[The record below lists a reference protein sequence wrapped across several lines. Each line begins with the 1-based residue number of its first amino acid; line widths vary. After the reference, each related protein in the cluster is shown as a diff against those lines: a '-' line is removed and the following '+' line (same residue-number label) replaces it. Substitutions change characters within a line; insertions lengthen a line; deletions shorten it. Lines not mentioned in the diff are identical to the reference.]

1 MDPVSGGN
9 SVSNNPRMNL
19 LQGGSGIN
27 DTQSESAKTEAPM
40 ADVEENSQASAYGAA
55 AAPVVAKPSP
65 TIIEEAEAIPEPVAP
80 VPEPRPV
87 TPEVQAMASSPKKT
101 GGVIIGVLV
110 VLLLIAG
117 AGIGGWWLLT
127 QNNQPS
133 APVPVEISVATP
145 TELTQAG
152 SDGKDIPAKGSTNQ
166 TTVKFNFALGTSAN
180 TGSVVPEVE
189 LRPVG
194 TAFTGEPTNTGQEV
208 SADGSDLSFSVESDT
223 LTQGTYHWQARVK
236 KGEDASDWAIFG
248 EDSSAVSFTVDT
260 AAPVQPTVSSI
271 GGQPVANPTIVT
283 SNTPAFTGK
292 AEANSKITIAVG
304 SGTNLNATADA
315 SGNWTVTPTSQI
327 ANGQYEVTVVAVDPA
342 GNSSTQAKVALTVN
356 PATAADTAPKP
367 TVSSGQ
373 AAAPPAQTPA
383 TPTTLAPTGDN
394 TRTVSLVS
402 LFILTLAFVGIL
414 LIRRRDAT

>member
-27 DTQSESAKTEAPM
+27 DTQSESARTEAPM
-40 ADVEENSQASAYGAA
+40 ADVEENNRATYGAA
-55 AAPVVAKPSP
+55 AAPMAAKPSP
-65 TIIEEAEAIPEPVAP
+65 TVIEEAEAAPEPVVP

-87 TPEVQAMASSPKKT
+87 TPEVQAMASTPKKT

-110 VLLLIAG
+110 MLLLVAG
-117 AGIGGWWLLT
+117 AGIGGWWFLT
-127 QNNQPS
+127 QNNQTS
-133 APVPVEISVATP
+133 APVPIEISVATP

-166 TTVKFNFALGTSAN
+166 TTVKFNFAMATSAT

-194 TAFTGEPTNTGQEV
+194 TAFTGEPTVTGQEV
-208 SADGSDLSFSVESDT
+208 TADGGDLSFSVESDT
-223 LTQGTYHWQARVK
+223 LTQGSYHWQARVK
-236 KGEDASDWAIFG
+236 KGDEASEWAVFGEDASAAAFSI
-248 EDSSAVSFTVDT
+248 DT
-260 AAPVQPTVSSI
+260 APPAQPTVSSI

-283 SNTPAFTGK
+283 SNTPAFSGK
-292 AEANSKITIAVG
+292 ADAGSKIAIAVG
-304 SGTNLNATADA
+304 SAANLNATADS

-342 GNSSTQAKVALTVN
+342 GNSSSQAKVALTVN
-356 PATAADTAPKP
+356 PAIAADTAPKP

-373 AAAPPAQTPA
+373 AATPPAETPA

-394 TRTVSLVS
+394 TKDISLVS
-402 LFILTLAFVGIL
+402 LFVLALAGVGFM